1 MSRALIF
8 TIAWD
13 SSRRSFAV
21 RDEGGYLLGQSPD
34 REKALALAIKD
45 AELAARSGARVS
57 IFSKAMTGKMRR
69 EWTCEARPGTD
80 PASEAL

>member
-1 MSRALIF
+1 M
-8 TIAWD
+8 
-13 SSRRSFAV
+13 
-21 RDEGGYLLGQSPD
+21 LGQSPD
-34 REKALALAIKD
+34 RDKALALAIKD

-80 PASEAL
+80 PASEILLAAGHEAD